1 LVARWA
7 IRRRISGPTSID
19 AHDIITR
26 GLGGP
31 FGAMENLLRK
41 NLHTG
46 AMTAEAGG
54 PAVGAV
60 LRYPGEAV
68 GYGCATRR
76 LVLILD
82 RLE

>member
-1 LVARWA
+1 
-7 IRRRISGPTSID
+7 
-19 AHDIITR
+19 
-26 GLGGP
+26 
-31 FGAMENLLRK
+31 MENLLRK